1 MLTMSGLSHLFQSL
15 GAVTLSAASQAVL
28 QSTCRICRNA
38 QRLPWYVVTAIHVV
52 VKHSSS
58 LIPDFAGRHGDM
70 SDTARAFS
78 GLAQAYQP
86 PDKKF
91 ERGPPATSEQVQQHG
106 S

>member
-1 MLTMSGLSHLFQSL
+1 MSGLNHLFQSL
-15 GAVTLSAASQAVL
+15 GALTLSAASQAVL
-28 QSTCRICRNA
+28 QSTCRACRSA
-38 QRLPWYVVTAIHVV
+38 QRLPWYVVNAIHEA
-52 VKHSSS
+52 VKLSSS
-58 LIPDFAGRHGDM
+58 LIAGYAGRHGDM
-70 SDTARAFS
+70 PNTARAFS